1 MNLSDNARG
10 ILLMCASMLSFTV
23 NDSFMKLTSQTLP
36 LFQAIALRGLVAS
49 IALLVIA
56 RLTTGHLRLV
66 PKGRDGGMVAL
77 RSLSEI
83 AATALFL
90 TALTQMPLANLSAIL
105 QSLPLAITLSAA
117 LFLREP
123 VGWRRLT
130 AILVGFC
137 GVLLIVKP
145 GTEGF
150 TVWSVLGLGS
160 VVCVVIRDLT
170 TRTLSRE
177 TPSAAVAVWASLA
190 VMVMGVVVTTWQGW
204 VPVSADEALY
214 LAIASAALIAG
225 YMFAVMVMRVGD
237 IGLIA
242 PFRYTSLLWAILFGW
257 MLFGTLPDEWTVA
270 GAAIVVATGLYTLL
284 RERKLSRAAARQG

>member
-1 MNLSDNARG
+1 MTLSDNARG

-36 LFQAIALRGLVAS
+36 LFQAIALRGIVAS
-49 IALLVIA
+49 VALLLIA
-56 RLTTGHLRLV
+56 RLTAGHLRLV
-66 PKGRDGGMVAL
+66 PKGRDGVMVAL

-170 TRTLSRE
+170 TRTLSRA

-190 VMVMGVVVTTWQGW
+190 VMVMGIGVTTWQGW

-257 MLFGTLPDEWTVA
+257 MLFGTLPDEWTVV
-270 GAAIVVATGLYTLL
+270 GATIVVATGLYTLL

>member
-1 MNLSDNARG
+1 MTLSDNARG

-36 LFQAIALRGLVAS
+36 LFQAIALRGIVAS
-49 IALLVIA
+49 VALLLIA

-66 PKGRDGGMVAL
+66 PKGRDGVMVAL

-190 VMVMGVVVTTWQGW
+190 VMVMGVAVTTWKGW

-225 YMFAVMVMRVGD
+225 YMFAVMVMRVD
-237 IGLIA
+237 
-242 PFRYTSLLWAILFGW
+242 
-257 MLFGTLPDEWTVA
+257 
-270 GAAIVVATGLYTLL
+270 
-284 RERKLSRAAARQG
+284 RKSTRLNSSHNPASRMPSSA

>member
-1 MNLSDNARG
+1 
-10 ILLMCASMLSFTV
+10 MCASMLSFTV

-36 LFQAIALRGLVAS
+36 LFQAIALRGIVAS
-49 IALLVIA
+49 VALLLIA

-66 PKGRDGGMVAL
+66 PKGRDGVMVAL

-190 VMVMGVVVTTWQGW
+190 VMVMGVAVTTWKGW

>member
-1 MNLSDNARG
+1 MTLSDNARG

-36 LFQAIALRGLVAS
+36 LFQAIALRGIVAS
-49 IALLVIA
+49 VALVLIA

-66 PKGRDGGMVAL
+66 PKGRDGVMVAL

-170 TRTLSRE
+170 TRTLSRG

-190 VMVMGVVVTTWQGW
+190 VMVMGVAVTTWQGW

>member
-1 MNLSDNARG
+1 MTLSDNARG

-36 LFQAIALRGLVAS
+36 LFQAIALRGIVAS
-49 IALLVIA
+49 VALLLIA

-66 PKGRDGGMVAL
+66 PKGRDGVMVAL

-190 VMVMGVVVTTWQGW
+190 VMVMGVAVTTWKGW

-242 PFRYTSLLWAILFGW
+242 PFRYTSLLLGILFGW

>member
-49 IALLVIA
+49 VALLVIA
-56 RLTTGHLRLV
+56 RLTIGHLRLV
-66 PKGRDGGMVAL
+66 PSGRDGRLVAL

-90 TALTQMPLANLSAIL
+90 IALTQMPLANLSAIL

-150 TVWSVLGLGS
+150 TIWSVLGLGS

-170 TRTLSRE
+170 TRTLSRA
-177 TPSAAVAVWASLA
+177 TPSAAVAVWASVA

-270 GAAIVVATGLYTLL
+270 GAVIVVATGLYTLL

>member
-49 IALLVIA
+49 VALLVIA
-56 RLTTGHLRLV
+56 RLTMGHLRLV
-66 PKGRDGGMVAL
+66 PTGRDGRLVAL

-90 TALTQMPLANLSAIL
+90 IALTQMPLANLSAIL

-177 TPSAAVAVWASLA
+177 TPSAAVAVWASVA

>member
-1 MNLSDNARG
+1 MTLSDNARG

-36 LFQAIALRGLVAS
+36 LFQAIALRGIVAS
-49 IALLVIA
+49 VALLLIA

-66 PKGRDGGMVAL
+66 PKGRDGVMVAL

-190 VMVMGVVVTTWQGW
+190 VMVMGVAVTTWKGW

>member
-1 MNLSDNARG
+1 MTLSDNARG

-36 LFQAIALRGLVAS
+36 LFQAIALRGIVAS
-49 IALLVIA
+49 VALLLIA

-66 PKGRDGGMVAL
+66 PKGRDGVMVAL

-190 VMVMGVVVTTWQGW
+190 VMVMGVAVTTWKGW

-284 RERKLSRAAARQG
+284 RERKLSRAAAGQG

>member
-1 MNLSDNARG
+1 MTLSDNARG

-36 LFQAIALRGLVAS
+36 LFQAIALRGIVAS
-49 IALLVIA
+49 VALLLIA

-66 PKGRDGGMVAL
+66 PKGRDGVMVAL

-190 VMVMGVVVTTWQGW
+190 VMVMGVAVTTWKGW

-257 MLFGTLPDEWTVA
+257 MLFGTLPDEWTAA